1 MQIIKHK
8 SCNNVVKLLIIPTY
22 LITNSKVITNYSVRA
37 RHHTVLPFWIRRLLC
52 RQFHRWIGHVIIRS
66 WRFESLGDSVGKKYP
81 Q

>member
-22 LITNSKVITNYSVRA
+22 SITYSKVNYSTLTITIQQ
-37 RHHTVLPFWIRRLLC
+37 HI
-52 RQFHRWIGHVIIRS
+52 Q
-66 WRFESLGDSVGKKYP
+66 SLYKYK